1 MSDRPFKA
9 GDGPGFLATSALSVA
24 LFFAAAWPLFFV
36 EVPPFQDLFGHLAT
50 LEILG
55 QPQHFSDFVPTGFF
69 KTNSTLFALGTA
81 LRPLLSSKAFVK
93 LFTVGI
99 LALNAWVLP
108 RFVRFYSGSSA
119 MVQAAPLYGLLVL
132 PWFVATGMLNFSLS
146 STLTLVLLMGLE
158 LQKEDAKVSRG
169 LGLAALT
176 AAIWYTHVFPLI
188 CTGVILLPWVVRQLH
203 RRQPAQLVRTLMP
216 LAIAVPMA
224 AVSTLSHFG
233 KGISGDAPAQKTV
246 YDPVTTVIYDVWSR
260 SFFTLGNG
268 TTATLVPALCLVWLA
283 FRKPRTDASS
293 AAADRMFGP
302 ASGALLGIAYLA
314 TPAAAGGWAFFSV
327 RFVPYLW
334 FFVLTRLKTFEP
346 RPIRYFAYAAAAV
359 ASLGGSLDILK
370 AEADVQQLAA
380 ARTAT
385 PGGAALL
392 PMIFDRKGSAKNT
405 WPLDSASALYV
416 TDRQTTP
423 FDLWA
428 ENASMPVLRTRK
440 LPAELSRV
448 GVNNF
453 LNNAKSIH
461 AFCERVRE
469 NFGTRADCET
479 EFRRRWSTFWRV
491 AGTEFTHVLLFKPHL
506 DVLATLPGAAQTLYA
521 NDGTF
526 LVHLPAT
533 TSE

>member
-176 AAIWYTHVFPLI
+176 AAIWYTHVFPLS
-188 CTGVILLPWVVRQLH
+188 C
-203 RRQPAQLVRTLMP
+203 
-216 LAIAVPMA
+216 
-224 AVSTLSHFG
+224 
-233 KGISGDAPAQKTV
+233 
-246 YDPVTTVIYDVWSR
+246 
-260 SFFTLGNG
+260 N
-268 TTATLVPALCLVWLA
+268 
-283 FRKPRTDASS
+283 
-293 AAADRMFGP
+293 
-302 ASGALLGIAYLA
+302 
-314 TPAAAGGWAFFSV
+314 
-327 RFVPYLW
+327 
-334 FFVLTRLKTFEP
+334 
-346 RPIRYFAYAAAAV
+346 
-359 ASLGGSLDILK
+359 
-370 AEADVQQLAA
+370 
-380 ARTAT
+380 
-385 PGGAALL
+385 
-392 PMIFDRKGSAKNT
+392 
-405 WPLDSASALYV
+405 
-416 TDRQTTP
+416 
-423 FDLWA
+423 
-428 ENASMPVLRTRK
+428 
-440 LPAELSRV
+440 
-448 GVNNF
+448 
-453 LNNAKSIH
+453 
-461 AFCERVRE
+461 
-469 NFGTRADCET
+469 
-479 EFRRRWSTFWRV
+479 
-491 AGTEFTHVLLFKPHL
+491 
-506 DVLATLPGAAQTLYA
+506 
-521 NDGTF
+521 
-526 LVHLPAT
+526 
-533 TSE
+533 